1 MARVHRIG
9 QTKVRLLSSP
19 QPRAAVRKE
28 CRYRNGRLTVAPDC
42 LGQVVHVYR
51 LVVEGTI
58 EERVVQHS
66 EKKLYLD
73 QMVRRNLAPSSLTTP
88 TYSLPHMQPLLPIR

>member
-1 MARVHRIG
+1 M
-9 QTKVRLLSSP
+9 
-19 QPRAAVRKE
+19 
-28 CRYRNGRLTVAPDC
+28 
-42 LGQVVHVYR
+42 YR

-73 QMVRRNLAPSSLTTP
+73 QMVRNLAPSSFTTP
-88 TYSLPHMQPLLPIR
+88 TYSLPHLQPLLPIR